1 MRTEISGEEPIYK
14 QQLNMRA
21 NLVSTKRLLGV
32 RPRARKNYCVHY
44 HTMKQAYGY
53 IGNYDFTA
61 HKKDVMPEV

>member
-1 MRTEISGEEPIYK
+1 
-14 QQLNMRA
+14 MRA
-21 NLVSTKRLLGV
+21 NLVSTKRPLGV

-44 HTMKQAYGY
+44 HSMKQAYGY